1 MGFGKEAASV
11 NSLHKFLTRKM
22 PRNPYPFPRLQN
34 DTDFVG
40 QNEQQVKPKQ
50 LSTSCKEEAPWNRL
64 YKTATLSSTRREIYH
79 FDPQAPDDSL
89 DFVIKSTYDHHNKFL
104 SSKAETLVQNETAGL
119 PHGRVLKNRPPPK
132 DPEVEQNDLQLIRST
147 SDQRESIHSI
157 NGAIE
162 SHHSAATNGGYSRK
176 HDGGFYT
183 C

>member
-79 FDPQAPDDSL
+79 FDPQVRLVNFS
-89 DFVIKSTYDHHNKFL
+89 KF
-104 SSKAETLVQNETAGL
+104 
-119 PHGRVLKNRPPPK
+119 RPAS
-132 DPEVEQNDLQLIRST
+132 NIRIT
-147 SDQRESIHSI
+147 VTI
-157 NGAIE
+157 
-162 SHHSAATNGGYSRK
+162 
-176 HDGGFYT
+176 
-183 C
+183 

>member
-1 MGFGKEAASV
+1 
-11 NSLHKFLTRKM
+11 M

-40 QNEQQVKPKQ
+40 QEEKQVKPKNMS
-50 LSTSCKEEAPWNRL
+50 STGKEEAPWNRL
-64 YKTATLSSTRREIYH
+64 YQTSTLSSSRREVFH
-79 FDPQAPDDSL
+79 FDPQAPNDSL
-89 DFVIKSTYDHHNKFL
+89 DFVIKSTYDHHNEFL
-104 SSKAETLVQNETAGL
+104 SSTAETLIQYETAGR
-119 PHGRVLKNRPPPK
+119 PHGRILKNRPPPAG
-132 DPEVEQNDLQLIRST
+132 PEIDLNKLPLVKST
-147 SDQRESIHSI
+147 SDKRESVHRV